1 MKCLHA
7 NHQYIQFVEALIFI
21 NIFSLTT
28 GLNIFGLFEDSDV
41 EFLPTAVLSIE
52 PDPSKRSQVWFSS
65 YGKSVQLF
73 LVLFKPYIDLKVE
86 VSLKPSTCTV
96 ITVQPCFDIDETERR
111 IKEYNIHTELIHFAE
126 KVSFEEDPIAD
137 KYFNYHHHEKICKMI
152 QTERKLKV
160 FHYKHD
166 IYVVLMINLQRAP
179 CLTFQILPVA
189 SNFTVYP
196 ASVNLLKRKGGGRIQ
211 TVCNYYFI
219 ITSPMDM
226 NFRGYYVNNFA
237 TRDLSRADILS
248 SSGAMTK
255 HVIGNEMAASFNLS
269 GQLVI
274 ANLVMDTK
282 YFLSPI
288 ALLAQTTE
296 TIARGNFK
304 FQMSRIKEQPHE
316 LIVLFWSILSINILQ
331 NTNDIDQCKKIDIK
345 MLPSTDKINETYTC
359 TDAFVKLNF
368 YQGNYIFP
376 SSRSLVYC
384 RFVDFTCKT
393 KETDVLVA
401 WYKINCN
408 ESRQLSFVVDTKI
421 SFKVGDK
428 NLIYPRNIEFE
439 ILHEMNGKDL
449 YRESSDFIGLT
460 IRNTTECFNPRINFG
475 ENGRTN
481 MMISE
486 GKKYIIFHTD
496 DVVNHTSYNNFV
508 DPPENNLTWNLTKEF
523 CESQGLHLLTIGDAE
538 EERTVLS
545 LLSQKSPGRSDMTVS
560 VYL

>member
-1 MKCLHA
+1 M
-7 NHQYIQFVEALIFI
+7 
-21 NIFSLTT
+21 
-28 GLNIFGLFEDSDV
+28 NIFGLFEDPDV

-52 PDPSKRSQVWFSS
+52 PDPSRRSHVWFSS
-65 YGKSVQLF
+65 YGKSVRLF

-86 VSLKPSTCTV
+86 ISLKPSQCTV
-96 ITVQPCFDIDETERR
+96 ITVQPCFDIDRIERR
-111 IKEYNIHTELIHFAE
+111 IKEYNIHTELIRFAE
-126 KVSFEEDPIAD
+126 KVRFEEDPIAD
-137 KYFNYHHHEKICKMI
+137 KYLNYHHHEKICKMKFKYRYKHRVYL
-152 QTERKLKV
+152 RKRKHFL

-166 IYVVLMINLQRAP
+166 IYVVLKINLQKAP
-179 CLTFQILPVA
+179 CLTFQILPVP

-196 ASVNLLKRKGGGRIQ
+196 ASVNLHKRKGGGRIQ
-211 TVCNYYFI
+211 TVCNHYFI

-237 TRDLSRADILS
+237 TRDSSRADILS

-255 HVIGNEMAASFNLS
+255 DVIGNEVTASFNLS
-269 GQLVI
+269 GQLAI
-274 ANLVMDTK
+274 ANLVMDIK

-288 ALLAQTTE
+288 ALLAQRTE
-296 TIARGNFK
+296 TIASGNFK

-345 MLPSTDKINETYTC
+345 MIPSTEKINETYTC
-359 TDAFVKLNF
+359 TDAFVKLKF
-368 YQGNYIFP
+368 YQGNYIF
-376 SSRSLVYC
+376 SSLSSPVFC
-384 RFVDFTCKT
+384 RVVDFACKT
-393 KETDVLVA
+393 TVSDVLVA

-408 ESRQLSFVVDTKI
+408 ESRPLSFVVDSKI
-421 SFKVGDK
+421 SYKFGDK

-439 ILHEMNGKDL
+439 ILHERNGKDL
-449 YRESSDFIGLT
+449 YGNSSDFIGLT

-481 MMISE
+481 EMISE
-486 GKKYIIFHTD
+486 GRKYIIFHTD
-496 DVVNHTSYNNFV
+496 DVFNDTYNYNYV
-508 DPPENNLTWNLTKEF
+508 DPSDNNLTWNFAAEF
-523 CESQGLHLLTIGDAE
+523 CESKGLHLLTIGDAE

-560 VYL
+560 VYLGLIAQIQV